1 MHSTFCN
8 SAIGLYNIQN
18 MSKPDKTAH
27 FNTAVSFYGLNA
39 EDHCTVNWD
48 TRYHSPALSGCTKLD
63 IS

>member
-18 MSKPDKTAH
+18 MSKLVKTAH

-39 EDHCTVNWD
+39 EDH
-48 TRYHSPALSGCTKLD
+48 
-63 IS
+63 